1 MSSRDMY
8 GGSQR
13 SPRAAQSSRDVMLGP
28 PKTSYASISQPP
40 SARGSPIARNLSS
53 PSQGRR
59 MRPTGPYGVSRSS
72 NSSPLTMATHD
83 YYGDEP
89 DLRVSH
95 RSRSATRAAP
105 PAMRSSYPG
114 VVDQDFMP
122 IRDRSL
128 ERGATDIGGG
138 GRRGGYRGEDMYRET
153 TIDGD
158 PYRDYGGSSGRGG
171 GGSFVAELQSRLNE
185 LQSQYG
191 SVKRELDATT
201 QKLGSSMHSI
211 KTFWSPELKKERA
224 LRKEEAAKYALINDQ
239 LKILRSENQKQ
250 ASLIRQLEEEL
261 RMAHMRNPDAEL
273 RQHLDALYAEKEHMA
288 KEIFLLRETIKEL
301 ELRIETQKQTLASRD
316 ESIKKLMEMLQS
328 KGVGGQ
334 MLDEQ
339 RMEMERLKS
348 RLIESEARARHLETM
363 LDTRDRDIGKCILEH
378 GGVEN
383 NIVDAARTA
392 GDGCATPEQWRSL
405 SEELRTTYGNHIT
418 MMEAILDTKEARISI
433 LESEVDLLEK
443 ELEQRNRL
451 TRAEL
456 NAHTPQ
462 LITGTDDGSLDELRI
477 ELNKRDQELLAM
489 GAKMKTLEEQH
500 HDYQR
505 HIAVLKESLCAKEEH
520 YNMLQADVEEL
531 RQRLEEKNK
540 LIEKKTQQA
549 LTATQERNHLSQ
561 ELQELRDHM
570 DIKDRKINVL
580 QRKIE
585 NLEDLLKEKD
595 NQVDMARARLSAIQA
610 HHSTSEG
617 ALSSL
622 EEAIGD
628 KDKQIV
634 QLREQRD
641 RAEQERNEERD
652 LHERQL
658 AEYRM
663 KMHALESEMDK
674 LQSRLEKANAEKERL
689 EARLENSQS
698 ELGQARAELDK
709 IQAETEIQNLRA
721 KGAQA
726 QPKMDAEVEALKKR
740 LDDRQKQLDEFEKRL
755 KKKKEKLEQAE
766 AAMQKAGTTETEQ
779 ELVRQLAELKMR
791 CAELETRQP
800 PPPPTGGAN
809 EAELERLL
817 QIMSSLEEEK
827 VNLNAQIK
835 QLQEAL
841 KDRESKLNAIKRSQQ
856 TDKTRSAQMM
866 DEARRREGDLGRE
879 ASKAQ
884 EEVTR
889 QRERIE
895 ALEEALRESVEITA
909 ESEAEVVRQESLLRE
924 AHEKVADLEAQLCRA
939 RSSECVRCGSC
950 PDLRFQMKDVGWKA
964 MWAERKRHLDEL
976 YDMKL
981 EALSAA
987 ISEKDAHLAILEEQP
1002 AQDENTRRQAES
1014 LRAEKERLVQRIKIE
1029 NESRVRM
1036 IAEADDALQRVNGTG
1051 DSETVNEQN
1060 DMANNP
1066 T

>member
-13 SPRAAQSSRDVMLGP
+13 SPRAAQMSRDVMLGP

-72 NSSPLTMATHD
+72 NNSPLTMAHD
-83 YYGDEP
+83 YYGEEP
-89 DLRVSH
+89 EMRVSH

-105 PAMRSSYPG
+105 PPMRSSYPG
-114 VVDQDFMP
+114 VDQDFMP

-128 ERGATDIGGG
+128 ERGPEL
-138 GRRGGYRGEDMYRET
+138 GRSRAYREDMYRET

-158 PYRDYGGSSGRGG
+158 RDYGRGG

-348 RLIESEARARHLETM
+348 RLIESEARARHLESM
-363 LDTRDRDIGKCILEH
+363 LDTRDRDIGK
-378 GGVEN
+378 
-383 NIVDAARTA
+383 
-392 GDGCATPEQWRSL
+392 
-405 SEELRTTYGNHIT
+405 
-418 MMEAILDTKEARISI
+418 
-433 LESEVDLLEK
+433 
-443 ELEQRNRL
+443 
-451 TRAEL
+451 
-456 NAHTPQ
+456 
-462 LITGTDDGSLDELRI
+462 LDELRI

-561 ELQELRDHM
+561 ELQEIRDHM

-663 KMHALESEMDK
+663 KMHALESDMDK
-674 LQSRLEKANAEKERL
+674 LQGRLEKASAEKERL

-709 IQAETEIQNLRA
+709 IQTETEIQNLRA
-721 KGAQA
+721 KGAQPQGNA
-726 QPKMDAEVEALKKR
+726 KMEAELEALKKR
-740 LDDRQKQLDEFEKRL
+740 LDERQKSLDEFEKRL

-766 AAMQKAGTTETEQ
+766 AALQKAGSSETEQ

-791 CAELETRQP
+791 CADLETRQAAP
-800 PPPPTGGAN
+800 PPAAGGAN

-827 VNLNAQIK
+827 FNLNAQIK
-835 QLQEAL
+835 ELQDAL
-841 KDRESKLNAIKRSQQ
+841 KERDSKLNALKRSQQ
-856 TDKTRSAQMM
+856 ADKTRGAQMM
-866 DEARRREGDLGRE
+866 DEARRREGALGQE

-884 EEVTR
+884 
-889 QRERIE
+889 
-895 ALEEALRESVEITA
+895 APGPASFF
-909 ESEAEVVRQESLLRE
+909 
-924 AHEKVADLEAQLCRA
+924 
-939 RSSECVRCGSC
+939 SS
-950 PDLRFQMKDVGWKA
+950 FF
-964 MWAERKRHLDEL
+964 
-976 YDMKL
+976 
-981 EALSAA
+981 
-987 ISEKDAHLAILEEQP
+987 
-1002 AQDENTRRQAES
+1002 
-1014 LRAEKERLVQRIKIE
+1014 
-1029 NESRVRM
+1029 
-1036 IAEADDALQRVNGTG
+1036 
-1051 DSETVNEQN
+1051 
-1060 DMANNP
+1060 
-1066 T
+1066 

>member
-1 MSSRDMY
+1 MLSMSSRDMY

-72 NSSPLTMATHD
+72 NSSPLTMAHD

-89 DLRVSH
+89 ELRVSH

-105 PAMRSSYPG
+105 PPMRSSYPG

-128 ERGATDIGGG
+128 ERGAADL
-138 GRRGGYRGEDMYRET
+138 GRRGGGGGYREDMYRET

-158 PYRDYGGSSGRGG
+158 PYRDYGRERGG

-191 SVKRELDATT
+191 NVKRELDATT

-363 LDTRDRDIGKCILEH
+363 LDTRDRDIGK
-378 GGVEN
+378 
-383 NIVDAARTA
+383 
-392 GDGCATPEQWRSL
+392 
-405 SEELRTTYGNHIT
+405 
-418 MMEAILDTKEARISI
+418 
-433 LESEVDLLEK
+433 
-443 ELEQRNRL
+443 
-451 TRAEL
+451 
-456 NAHTPQ
+456 
-462 LITGTDDGSLDELRI
+462 LDELRI

-561 ELQELRDHM
+561 ELQEIRDHM

-674 LQSRLEKANAEKERL
+674 LQGRLEKANAEKERL

-721 KGAQA
+721 RAA
-726 QPKMDAEVEALKKR
+726 QPQPNSKMDAELETLKKR

-766 AAMQKAGTTETEQ
+766 VELQKAGSTETEQ

-791 CAELETRQP
+791 CAELETRQAP
-800 PPPPTGGAN
+800 PPAQAGGAN

-827 VNLNAQIK
+827 NNLNAQIK

-841 KDRESKLNAIKRSQQ
+841 KDRESKLNALKRSQQ
-856 TDKTRSAQMM
+856 AEKTRSAQMM

-884 EEVTR
+884 EEVSR
-889 QRERIE
+889 HRERIE

-909 ESEAEVVRQESLLRE
+909 ESEAEVVRQGHLLQK
-924 AHEKVADLEAQLCRA
+924 AQHKMSSLEAELR
-939 RSSECVRCGSC
+939 RVKSSDCVRCGSC
-950 PDLRFQMKDVGWKA
+950 PDLRLQTKGASWRA

-987 ISEKDAHLAILEEQP
+987 ISEKDAHLALLEEQIH
-1002 AQDENTRRQAES
+1002 QDENTRRQAEN

-1029 NESRVRM
+1029 NESRVKM
-1036 IAEADDALQRVNGTG
+1036 IAEADDALQRVNGNE
-1051 DSETVNEQN
+1051 DDETTN
-1060 DMANNP
+1060 DQEEKAH
-1066 T
+1066 TS

>member
-13 SPRAAQSSRDVMLGP
+13 SPRAAQISRDVMLGP
-28 PKTSYASISQPP
+28 PRTSYASISQPP

-72 NSSPLTMATHD
+72 NNSPLTMAHD

-89 DLRVSH
+89 DMRVSH

-105 PAMRSSYPG
+105 PPMRSSYPSS
-114 VVDQDFMP
+114 VDQDFMP

-128 ERGATDIGGG
+128 ERGPDL
-138 GRRGGYRGEDMYRET
+138 GRRAYREDMYRET

-158 PYRDYGGSSGRGG
+158 RDYGRGGGG

-348 RLIESEARARHLETM
+348 RLIESEARARHLESM
-363 LDTRDRDIGKCILEH
+363 LDTRDRDIGK
-378 GGVEN
+378 
-383 NIVDAARTA
+383 
-392 GDGCATPEQWRSL
+392 
-405 SEELRTTYGNHIT
+405 
-418 MMEAILDTKEARISI
+418 
-433 LESEVDLLEK
+433 
-443 ELEQRNRL
+443 
-451 TRAEL
+451 
-456 NAHTPQ
+456 
-462 LITGTDDGSLDELRI
+462 LDELRI

-561 ELQELRDHM
+561 ELQEIRDHM

-674 LQSRLEKANAEKERL
+674 LQGRLEKASAEKERL

-721 KGAQA
+721 KGAQPQA
-726 QPKMDAEVEALKKR
+726 NPKMEAELEALKKR
-740 LDDRQKQLDEFEKRL
+740 LDERQKSLDEFEKRL

-766 AAMQKAGTTETEQ
+766 AALQKAGSSETEQ

-791 CAELETRQP
+791 CADLETRQAAP
-800 PPPPTGGAN
+800 PPPPAGGGAN

-827 VNLNAQIK
+827 FNLNAQIK
-835 QLQEAL
+835 ELQDAL
-841 KDRESKLNAIKRSQQ
+841 KERDSKLNALKRSQQ
-856 TDKTRSAQMM
+856 ADKTRGAQMM
-866 DEARRREGDLGRE
+866 DEARRREGALGQE

-884 EEVTR
+884 EEVSR

-909 ESEAEVVRQESLLRE
+909 DSEAEVIRQECLLHE
-924 AHEKVADLEAQLCRA
+924 AQQKVSSLEAELR
-939 RSSECVRCGSC
+939 RLKTSECLRCGSC
-950 PDLRFQMKDVGWKA
+950 PDLSLQMKDVGLKA
-964 MWAERKRHLDEL
+964 LWAERKRHLDEL

-987 ISEKDAHLAILEEQP
+987 ISEKDAHLALLEEQP
-1002 AQDENTRRQAES
+1002 FEDEKVRRQAQK
-1014 LRAEKERLVQRIKIE
+1014 LRAEKERLVQRIKTE
-1029 NESRVRM
+1029 NESRVKM
-1036 IAEADDALQRVNGTG
+1036 IAEADDVLRKVNGTAEE
-1051 DSETVNEQN
+1051 DAANEKEKQAETS
-1060 DMANNP
+1060 
-1066 T
+1066 

>member
-1 MSSRDMY
+1 
-8 GGSQR
+8 
-13 SPRAAQSSRDVMLGP
+13 
-28 PKTSYASISQPP
+28 
-40 SARGSPIARNLSS
+40 
-53 PSQGRR
+53 
-59 MRPTGPYGVSRSS
+59 MRPGAQYGVSRSS
-72 NSSPLTMATHD
+72 NSSPLTMGHEAG
-83 YYGDEP
+83 YYGDEL
-89 DLRVSH
+89 DQRVSH
-95 RSRSATRAAP
+95 RSRSATRVP
-105 PAMRSSYPG
+105 PQLRSYQG
-114 VVDQDFMP
+114 AEQDFVP

-128 ERGATDIGGG
+128 ERGDLA
-138 GRRGGYRGEDMYRET
+138 RPRYRDDMYRET
-153 TIDGD
+153 AIDGD
-158 PYRDYGGSSGRGG
+158 PYARGYGRD
-171 GGSFVAELQSRLNE
+171 GGSFVAELQTRLNE

-316 ESIKKLMEMLQS
+316 ESIKKLMEMLQN
-328 KGVGGQ
+328 KGVGSHA
-334 MLDEQ
+334 LEEQ
-339 RMEMERLKS
+339 RVEMERLRG

-363 LDTRDRDIGKCILEH
+363 LDTRDRDMGK
-378 GGVEN
+378 
-383 NIVDAARTA
+383 
-392 GDGCATPEQWRSL
+392 
-405 SEELRTTYGNHIT
+405 
-418 MMEAILDTKEARISI
+418 
-433 LESEVDLLEK
+433 
-443 ELEQRNRL
+443 
-451 TRAEL
+451 
-456 NAHTPQ
+456 
-462 LITGTDDGSLDELRI
+462 LDELRV
-477 ELNKRDQELLAM
+477 ELNKRDQELLAT

-561 ELQELRDHM
+561 ELQEIRDHM

-674 LQSRLEKANAEKERL
+674 LQGRLDKASAEKDRL

-709 IQAETEIQNLRA
+709 IQTETEIQSLRA
-721 KGAQA
+721 RAGQGN
-726 QPKMDAEVEALKKR
+726 PKQDAELEALKKR
-740 LDDRQKQLDEFEKRL
+740 LDERQKSLDEFEKRL
-755 KKKKEKLEQAE
+755 KKKKEKLEEAE
-766 AAMQKAGTTETEQ
+766 AALQKVGSSDTEQ
-779 ELVRQLAELKMR
+779 ELVRQLAEMKMR
-791 CAELETRQP
+791 CADLETRQGGGAG
-800 PPPPTGGAN
+800 GGAN

-827 VNLNAQIK
+827 FNLNAQIK
-835 QLQEAL
+835 ELQEAL
-841 KDRESKLNAIKRSQQ
+841 RERDAKLSSLKRNTQA
-856 TDKTRSAQMM
+856 DKTRSAQML
-866 DEARRREGDLGRE
+866 DEARRREGDLGRD

-884 EEVTR
+884 EQLE
-889 QRERIE
+889 QQQERIE
-895 ALEEALRESVEITA
+895 ALEEALRESVDITA
-909 ESEAEVVRQESLLRE
+909 ESEAQVVRQEALLRA
-924 AHEKVADLEAQLCRA
+924 AHAKMCKLEAELRGLQSGHNA
-939 RSSECVRCGSC
+939 RCTSC
-950 PDLRFQMKDVGWKA
+950 PDLRLQLQDVGRKHQA
-964 MWAERKRHLDEL
+964 LWAERKKHLEEL

-981 EALSAA
+981 EALSAS
-987 ISEKDAHLAILEEQP
+987 ISEKDAHLALLEEQGLG
-1002 AQDENTRRQAES
+1002 DERTKQQAHA
-1014 LRAEKERLVQRIKIE
+1014 LRLEKKRLVHRIQQE
-1029 NESRVRM
+1029 NESRVKS
-1036 IAEADDALQRVNGTG
+1036 IAEADEALQRVNGTCAKEPVEQKEK
-1051 DSETVNEQN
+1051 DS
-1060 DMANNP
+1060 
-1066 T
+1066 

>member
-105 PAMRSSYPG
+105 PPMRSSYPG

-128 ERGATDIGGG
+128 ERGAADLGG

-158 PYRDYGGSSGRGG
+158 PYRDYGSSRGG

-363 LDTRDRDIGKCILEH
+363 LDTRDRDIGKQCVLER

-383 NIVDAARTA
+383 DSGAGRTA

-443 ELEQRNRL
+443 ELEQRNCM

-462 LITGTDDGSLDELRI
+462 PVAGTDDGTLDELRI

-726 QPKMDAEVEALKKR
+726 PPKMDAELEALKKR

-766 AAMQKAGTTETEQ
+766 AAMQKAGSTETEQ

-841 KDRESKLNAIKRSQQ
+841 KDRDSKLNALKRSQQ

-909 ESEAEVVRQESLLRE
+909 ESEAEVVRQEALLRK
-924 AHEKVADLEAQLCRA
+924 AQEKLTDLEAQLRRA
-939 RSSECVRCGSC
+939 KSSECVRCGSC

-987 ISEKDAHLAILEEQP
+987 ISEKDAHLALLEEQP
-1002 AQDENTRRQAES
+1002 VQDENTRRQAEN
-1014 LRAEKERLVQRIKIE
+1014 LRAEKERLVQRIKAE
-1029 NESRVRM
+1029 NESRVKM
-1036 IAEADDALQRVNGTG
+1036 IAEADDALQRVNGTD
-1051 DSETVNEQN
+1051 DSTGNEQ
-1060 DMANNP
+1060 DDTANA